1 MRIKGIAKLITVMA
15 LVGSVSMPVFAG
27 AVGGARS
34 GHFSVNAGATD
45 SFTMRF
51 YGGQLASVIVQGDG
65 DTDLDVYVYDA
76 AGNLITK
83 DDDYGDS
90 CVVQWRPYWTGMF
103 RIKVVNRG
111 TVYNNYSIESN

>member
-1 MRIKGIAKLITVMA
+1 MRIKGIAKVITVLA
-15 LVGSVSMPVFAG
+15 LVGSVSLPVFAG

-34 GHFSVNAGATD
+34 GRYSVEARGND
-45 SFTMRF
+45 SFTMNF
-51 YGGQLASVIVQGDG
+51 YGGQLASVIVRGDG

-76 AGNLITK
+76 AGNLIAK
-83 DDDYGDS
+83 DDDYSDT
-90 CVVQWRPYWTGMF
+90 CLVQWQPYWTGMF